1 MNAPKIARII
11 LLALL
16 FPLASLARAPE
27 LPAPPEARVQW
38 VAQNMTFNTMP
49 MAVRQFTTKHSLDEV
64 LEFYK
69 DEWQTSL
76 EPPQPGFLINDLAP
90 PWITISRI
98 EHGYMLLVQVQSADD
113 DGALGYL
120 SVSRLPANMRAP
132 RLAKNFPLPSGTLI
146 VNEIASRDPGQ
157 NGRTMMFAN
166 KHDLASNVAFYRSEY
181 ADGGWVVD
189 MDRAVGNVMH
199 VLAVRKGRQRIDLV
213 MAEMKRGVTRIMVTE
228 VTHDLL

>member
-1 MNAPKIARII
+1 MKAAHVT
-11 LLALL
+11 LTLWALL
-16 FPLASLARAPE
+16 FPLTGFARAPE
-27 LPAPPEARVQW
+27 LPSPPEARVSW
-38 VAQNMTFNTMP
+38 VAQNMTFNSMP

-69 DEWQTSL
+69 DEWRTSP

-98 EHGYMLLVQVQSADD
+98 EDGYMLLVQVQPAGD

-120 SVSRLPANMRAP
+120 SVSRLPTDRRAP
-132 RLAKNFPLPSGTLI
+132 RLAKDFPLPSETLV

-157 NGRTMMFAN
+157 TGRTMMFAN

-181 ADGGWVVD
+181 ADGWVVD
-189 MDRAVGNVMH
+189 MDKAVSDVMH

-213 MAEMKRGVTRIMVTE
+213 LAELKRGVTRIMVTE